1 MTAFFAASVFA
12 YAGGIGAT
20 VDSFVAKLMTKFSGT
35 LLDICDMLVSPI
47 FSITTMTVSE
57 IAAYIP
63 GFNTTGGSGAF
74 FVEGIQMLGTCLA
87 GCLAMFGILKIII
100 GLARDEK
107 VGSIGSL
114 IWRMFI
120 FIPLTIFG
128 RKLLQGLFDQVITP
142 ISSAFAAGVL
152 DFSNNAVFS
161 TAAAPLTGNASQ
173 LATLIVGTILMVM
186 IGYNLI
192 GLVLEAAE
200 RYLNQIWQ
208 ATRTADA
215 GGAALTEEN
224 AGTSATLGFNVKPD
238 TRSNDGIGAQAA
250 NAFMSGGTME
260 QLTQQSDEALAHHA
274 QMEADKSAAWGDLN
288 TMGNDDRVA
297 QMRDEN
303 STVDYSSAGYRA
315 ATAEYM
321 QQNGLDDGMIE
332 RGGEIVAQQVTEDGR
347 LVGCI
352 AVKDAENN
360 ALEEKFYSLSTAA
373 SSVDSASA
381 SAPTMDEVLTAKYQ
395 MIDEGH
401 GMVETSD
408 LGKLQVSRVSVNEAT
423 GDTKWQVIRKG
434 SESEFDGPESE
445 DAIATFERKGNHG
458 IAQSF
463 KDVIRDIR
471 NTRTFDQISLIDS
484 KNKDRPDDSHL
495 FR

>member
-1 MTAFFAASVFA
+1 MKIKRICGPPAKRRGRPRHIQVISATLTAFFAASVFA

-200 RYLNQIWQ
+200 RYLICIVIIFLSPLALATGVSEESSMIAKNWLKMFWSHGVLLILNIWVVGIGRSCFDTLDPSATTTQIIVWALITYAYFKVAQ
-208 ATRTADA
+208 KLDDMMQNSGMMITRTGGDFVHDA
-215 GGAALTEEN
+215 TLAVGTIAATGKATCWFYPCSLCWISFGAKSRKTAPSARLFSL
-224 AGTSATLGFNVKPD
+224 TSA
-238 TRSNDGIGAQAA
+238 
-250 NAFMSGGTME
+250 
-260 QLTQQSDEALAHHA
+260 
-274 QMEADKSAAWGDLN
+274 
-288 TMGNDDRVA
+288 GN
-297 QMRDEN
+297 
-303 STVDYSSAGYRA
+303 
-315 ATAEYM
+315 
-321 QQNGLDDGMIE
+321 
-332 RGGEIVAQQVTEDGR
+332 
-347 LVGCI
+347 
-352 AVKDAENN
+352 
-360 ALEEKFYSLSTAA
+360 
-373 SSVDSASA
+373 
-381 SAPTMDEVLTAKYQ
+381 
-395 MIDEGH
+395 
-401 GMVETSD
+401 
-408 LGKLQVSRVSVNEAT
+408 
-423 GDTKWQVIRKG
+423 
-434 SESEFDGPESE
+434 
-445 DAIATFERKGNHG
+445 
-458 IAQSF
+458 
-463 KDVIRDIR
+463 
-471 NTRTFDQISLIDS
+471 
-484 KNKDRPDDSHL
+484 
-495 FR
+495 